1 MRKPSSICFVI
12 PYFGSWPFW
21 MPFFLESCRRNPD
34 VDWHFF
40 SDCGQPDDLPHNV
53 RIQPVRYEDYLV
65 HISNKLRINF
75 RSSHPYKLC
84 DIKPAYGFIHEDILK
99 GYDFWGFGDID
110 LIYGKL
116 RDFFS
121 EELLRHNDLIS
132 NHARRIS
139 GHLCLIR
146 NTPHMNSLFERI
158 PDWQRRFCEPHQ
170 ALDEGAFSRLFL
182 WRKNFPAPLFKFV
195 GLFNPLRRKSVF
207 REAYSTPNAR
217 INWTDGSK
225 NFPSCWFWKEGRLTN
240 DKDGQREFPYLH
252 FVVWKKNEWT
262 ILPEP
267 SSETMRELAR
277 QPNWQI
283 SAQGFKEFTARN

>member
-1 MRKPSSICFVI
+1 MRKPFTVCFVI

-21 MPFFLESCRRNPD
+21 MPFFLESCRRNQD
-34 VDWHFF
+34 IDWHFF

-53 RIQPVRYEDYLV
+53 RIQSVRYEDYLV
-65 HISNKLRINF
+65 HISDKLRINF

-84 DIKPAYGFIHEDILK
+84 DIRPAYGFIHEDILK

-121 EELLRHNDLIS
+121 EELLQHDLIS

-195 GLFNPLRRKSVF
+195 GLFNPLRCKSVF

-252 FVVWKKNEWT
+252 FVAWKKNEWIT
-262 ILPEP
+262 LPEP
-267 SSETMRELAR
+267 SPETVRELAR
-277 QPNWQI
+277 KSNWQI